1 MLQTL
6 HEHPKESS
14 YQHVENGHLMTP
26 LRKALLVYFDKGI
39 SHMGIIKQY
48 LGDLKNIYRTKL
60 YYECEMHL
68 N

>member
-1 MLQTL
+1 
-6 HEHPKESS
+6 
-14 YQHVENGHLMTP
+14 MTP